1 MKTWSDFFL
10 HNLGLKIVS
19 VLLAFLLW
27 LTFAAP
33 EPVQRMLSLPVEFV
47 NMPSQLEISDEYDKQ
62 VEVVILSER
71 SISSIEER
79 ELTVLVDLE
88 GVNSGTELI
97 PLTDGN
103 IRNKPSG
110 VEVLSMSPPRIL
122 LQLESTLF
130 RIVNV
135 TPELAGTPGE
145 GFEVVSTEVQPAEVR
160 IGGPESSVRTVS
172 AVKTEPI
179 QVEGRVSTFKTKAYI
194 DLEDS
199 RLRIEDTTSVDV
211 AVNIEEE
218 RREITVQSVP
228 INVFPEGSQVRM
240 SRSRLNIIGTV
251 PLSFSGELKA
261 SDFKVVVDVESF
273 EPRPEPY
280 ALVPQVRVS
289 EQYGQLFRVE
299 SMVPEQLNVRRIR

>member
-1 MKTWSDFFL
+1 MKTWSYFFL
-10 HNLGLKIVS
+10 HNLELKVIS
-19 VLLAFLLW
+19 FLLAFLLW

-33 EPVQRMLSLPVEFV
+33 EPVQRTLSLPVEFV
-47 NMPSQLEISDEYDKQ
+47 NMPSQLEISDDYQRQ

-71 SISSIEER
+71 SISSLEER
-79 ELTVLVDLE
+79 ELTVLLDLD
-88 GVNSGTELI
+88 GVTSGTELI

-110 VEVLSMSPPRIL
+110 FEVLSMSPPRIL

-130 RIVNV
+130 RIVDV
-135 TPELAGTPGE
+135 TPELAGTLGE
-145 GFEVVSTEVQPAEVR
+145 GFEVVSTETQPTEVR
-160 IGGPESSVRTVS
+160 ISGPESRIRTVS
-172 AVKTEPI
+172 TVKTEPI
-179 QVEGRVSTFKTKAYI
+179 QIEGRVSTFKTKAYI

-199 RLRIEDTTSVDV
+199 RLRIEDTTAVDV
-211 AVNIEEE
+211 AVNIEEK

-261 SDFKVVVDVESF
+261 SDFQVVVDVESF

-280 ALVPQVRVS
+280 ELVPQIRVS
-289 EQYGQLFRVE
+289 DEFGQLFRVE
-299 SMVPEQLNVRRIR
+299 SMIPEQLDVRRIR

>member
-1 MKTWSDFFL
+1 
-10 HNLGLKIVS
+10 
-19 VLLAFLLW
+19 
-27 LTFAAP
+27 
-33 EPVQRMLSLPVEFV
+33 
-47 NMPSQLEISDEYDKQ
+47 
-62 VEVVILSER
+62 
-71 SISSIEER
+71 
-79 ELTVLVDLE
+79 
-88 GVNSGTELI
+88 
-97 PLTDGN
+97 
-103 IRNKPSG
+103 
-110 VEVLSMSPPRIL
+110 
-122 LQLESTLF
+122 
-130 RIVNV
+130 
-135 TPELAGTPGE
+135 LAGTPGE
-145 GFEVVSTEVQPAEVR
+145 GFEVVSTEVQPAGVR